1 MAWMWSVFSKTVSL
15 VLKSPTL
22 CSISH
27 QITGTVKLNWFLGA
41 VYFLWNMQFK
51 GCGEKKIER
60 ISLEGELSWVAG
72 RKNRRAPNRCSYL
85 TFPTSAHFIQ
95 TSSTQSHHDHHCCL
109 HLWYICF
116 PSVSKDLCGPRSSSP
131 TNHTNSFCS
140 KTLSWYLFLLALC
153 SVSWRV
159 FQKDLLKSRLRGQPD
174 QWLPPSPPPC
184 PLPWFCPSLPPGL
197 HFT

>member
-1 MAWMWSVFSKTVSL
+1 MSILDDDVDNWLQNCWVSDTS
-15 VLKSPTL
+15 SPIFLQVCLLRDL
-22 CSISH
+22 CYLWPECGACIPRWWLNFFNSNFNFHPSSH
-27 QITGTVKLNWFLGA
+27 HIIKLFVHFIFNERPSSRD
-41 VYFLWNMQFK
+41 VV
-51 GCGEKKIER
+51 EKKIER

-140 KTLSWYLFLLALC
+140 KTLSW
-153 SVSWRV
+153 
-159 FQKDLLKSRLRGQPD
+159 
-174 QWLPPSPPPC
+174 
-184 PLPWFCPSLPPGL
+184 
-197 HFT
+197 